1 MKVLVLGGCG
11 IQGRT
16 ALYDLAADGQ
26 VSEVICADARFE
38 TLSKIQ
44 PFTNMEKITTIA
56 IDATNGADLFNVI
69 KQADVAIDLLPKEF
83 ADPVNEAALAAK
95 VSVVNTNY
103 MYDPGEM
110 DDRAKAA
117 GMAIMGSAFICEF
130 VAGGINAIP
139 RGQWEAGTASGLSWI
154 QQLRL
159 VIIPQAMK
167 VILPPLVGQYVLLIK
182 DTSVVS
188 VIGVMELTRVGWVT
202 VVRIPEGLM
211 VFSLVG
217 ALYFVISYPL
227 ILLSNYLERRM
238 AG

>member
-1 MKVLVLGGCG
+1 MMAFYFSRLVEIYPFFLKGLWMTSKIAFISLITCTLLGFVLGIFRSGKNPILKWFIGVYVSFVRGTPFVVQIFIIFFILPDWG
-11 IQGRT
+11 IKLE
-16 ALYDLAADGQ
+16 A
-26 VSEVICADARFE
+26 F
-38 TLSKIQ
+38 
-44 PFTNMEKITTIA
+44 P
-56 IDATNGADLFNVI
+56 
-69 KQADVAIDLLPKEF
+69 
-83 ADPVNEAALAAK
+83 AALLA
-95 VSVVNTNY
+95 
-103 MYDPGEM
+103 
-110 DDRAKAA
+110 
-117 GMAIMGSAFICEF
+117 MAIMGSAFICEI
-130 VAGGINAIP
+130 VAGGINSIP
-139 RGQWEAGTASGLSWI
+139 KGQWEAAASSGLSLI

-217 ALYFVISYPL
+217 ILYFSISYPL

-238 AG
+238 AV